1 MDSNL
6 IILILSLIVLATYL
20 IDVLSFRINI
30 PGVLLLI
37 LFGLAFRF
45 FADEANLQFPNL
57 ERITPIL
64 GTLALI
70 LIVLEGSL
78 DLKLNKNKI
87 PLIRQS
93 VITAIILVFVS
104 AFSIALIFQIAY
116 GQSLYLSFANAIPLA
131 VSSSAIAIPS
141 VAGIKNH
148 VKDFV
153 VYETTFSDV
162 FGIMVFNFIILNSII
177 TFHSFVAF
185 GLEFIFLVIISII
198 LIFFL
203 SFLLDR
209 IKHHIKFFPILALVF
224 AIYAFSQ
231 IYHYASLFGVLL
243 FGLFLNNS
251 ELVVKG
257 KIAEYLNPESLR
269 TEIPRFKQIVG
280 ELTFVFKIF
289 FFIIFGYSTRI
300 TELGNPHALLIAGI
314 VVASIFLFRFLFL
327 RLVYR
332 IPAMPLAFIAPRG
345 LVSILLFLSIP
356 AQLKIEGFN
365 NSILIWAVFLT
376 TLVLSVSMMV
386 YRKSAKKTI
395 TETE

>member
-1 MDSNL
+1 MNGNL
-6 IILILSLIVLATYL
+6 IILILSLIVLATYI
-20 IDVLSFRINI
+20 IDVLSYRINI

-45 FADEANLQFPNL
+45 FADETNLQFPNL

-78 DLKLNKNKI
+78 DLKLSKNKI

-93 VITAIILVFVS
+93 VITAVILVFIS
-104 AFSIALIFQIAY
+104 TFSIALIFQTVY
-116 GQSLYLSFANAIPLA
+116 GQSLYISVVNALPLA

-162 FGIMVFNFIILNSII
+162 FGIMVFNFLILNAVIN
-177 TFHSFVAF
+177 FKSFLVF
-185 GLEFIFLVIISII
+185 GMEFIFMLIASII

-224 AIYAFSQ
+224 AIYAVSQ

-251 ELVVKG
+251 DLVVQG
-257 KIAEYLNPESLR
+257 KVAEYLNPESLS

-280 ELTFVFKIF
+280 ELTFVFKRF

-300 TELGNPHALLIAGI
+300 TELGNPHALLIAVI

-365 NSILIWAVFLT
+365 SSILIWTVFLT
-376 TLVLSVSMMV
+376 TMVLSVSMMA
-386 YRKSAKKTI
+386 YRKKTKKI
-395 TETE
+395 IPETE